1 MLLMGI
7 WHQDTNNREP
17 MDLEQS
23 SGVNQRDIVLRLIL
37 AASSVKLPLSFVK
50 LPWGDAEMNVL
61 NASRDLRRR
70 SIFRIVTKV
79 IGQVVAVRLLVLREV
94 L

>member
-1 MLLMGI
+1 MLLMGVR
-7 WHQDTNNREP
+7 HQDTNDREP

-23 SGVNQRDIVLRLIL
+23 TGIHQRDIVMRLVF
-37 AASSVKLPLSFVK
+37 AASAVKLPLSFVK
-50 LPWGDAEMNVL
+50 LPWWNAEMNVL

-79 IGQVVAVRLLVLREV
+79 IGQVVAVRLLVLGEV
-94 L
+94 F

>member
-1 MLLMGI
+1 MLLVGI
-7 WHQDTNNREP
+7 GHQDTNNREP

-23 SGVNQRDIVLRLIL
+23 TGINQRDIVLRLIL
-37 AASSVKLPLSFVK
+37 AASAVKLPLSFVK

-70 SIFRIVTKV
+70 PIFRIVTKV